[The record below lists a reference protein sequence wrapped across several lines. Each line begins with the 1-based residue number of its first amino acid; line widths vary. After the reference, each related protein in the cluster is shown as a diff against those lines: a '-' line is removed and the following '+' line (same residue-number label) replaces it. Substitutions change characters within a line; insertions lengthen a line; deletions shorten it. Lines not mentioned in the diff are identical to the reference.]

1 MFETRVS
8 DHPLLFYHAS
18 AYESSFS
25 YATSSSYHQFFE
37 FPRWLLARAS
47 TVPELLAEENENEF
61 HSAITLF
68 PNPAN
73 ADVFPVGSSLN
84 PTENMAAFAGY
95 LPLKTNAMKT
105 EIFHHT
111 QFHVTY

>member
-1 MFETRVS
+1 M
-8 DHPLLFYHAS
+8 FYHAS

-37 FPRWLLARAS
+37 FPRWLLTRAS
-47 TVPELLAEENENEF
+47 TVPEF

-68 PNPAN
+68 PNSAN
-73 ADVFPVGSSLN
+73 ADVFPVVSSLHQ
-84 PTENMAAFAGY
+84 TENMSAFAGY
-95 LPLKTNAMKT
+95 LPLKTNAIKT

>member
-1 MFETRVS
+1 MFETLVS

-25 YATSSSYHQFFE
+25 YATGSSYHQFFE
-37 FPRWLLARAS
+37 FLRWLLTRAS

-73 ADVFPVGSSLN
+73 ADVFPVVSSLH
-84 PTENMAAFAGY
+84 PTENY
-95 LPLKTNAMKT
+95 LPLPLKTNAIKT

>member
-1 MFETRVS
+1 M
-8 DHPLLFYHAS
+8 
-18 AYESSFS
+18 S

-37 FPRWLLARAS
+37 FPRWLLMRAS
-47 TVPELLAEENENEF
+47 TVPELLAEEYENEF
-61 HSAITLF
+61 NFAITVS

-73 ADVFPVGSSLN
+73 ADVFPVVSSLH
-84 PTENMAAFAGY
+84 PTGNMSAFAGY
-95 LPLKTNAMKT
+95 LPLNYKTNALKT

>member
-37 FPRWLLARAS
+37 FPRWLLTRAS

-68 PNPAN
+68 PNPA
-73 ADVFPVGSSLN
+73 SSLH
-84 PTENMAAFAGY
+84 PTENMSAFAGY
-95 LPLKTNAMKT
+95 LPLKTNAIKT

-111 QFHVTY
+111 QFHVT